1 MSIMAVD
8 TEFSVQKDDVALLGR
23 LLTSGISRAAADWIV
38 GLKFPDE
45 WERDAE
51 ELAAKNQ
58 AGTISDAELRRLD
71 TYIHVGDLLG
81 ILQSEARSSLQR
93 QAQSA

>member
-1 MSIMAVD
+1 MAVD
-8 TEFSVQKDDVALLGR
+8 TEFNVQKDEVALLGR

-51 ELAAKNQ
+51 ELSVKNQ
-58 AGTISDAELRRLD
+58 TGAISEAELRRLD

-81 ILQSEARSSLQR
+81 LLQAEARSALER
-93 QAQSA
+93 QAQSS

>member
-1 MSIMAVD
+1 MAVD
-8 TEFSVQKDDVALLGR
+8 TEFNVQKDDAALLGR
-23 LLTSGISRAAADWIV
+23 LLTRGIPRAAADWIV

-58 AGTISDAELRRLD
+58 SGSISDAELRRLD
-71 TYIHVGDLLG
+71 TYVHVGDLLG
-81 ILQSEARSSLQR
+81 LLQAETRSALQR
-93 QAQSA
+93 QTPSA

>member
-1 MSIMAVD
+1 MSFMAVD
-8 TEFSVQKDDVALLGR
+8 TEFNVQKDDAALLGR
-23 LLTSGISRAAADWIV
+23 LLTSGIPRVAADWIL

-58 AGTISDAELRRLD
+58 AGAITAAELRRLD

-81 ILQSEARSSLQR
+81 LLQAEARSALRR
-93 QAQSA
+93 QGHGT